1 MDRYNQIHLWIGS
14 NFEKEENYQQYFE
27 LDYSTEGDFEALN
40 YKVCGFCKDIGSLWY
55 DQDFIGIIPRFEKEL
70 PLEDILPFS
79 SIDRSEWGK
88 IKLLCNDLGIYQANV
103 LFWYADAELTIPTPY
118 KDSYNGLK
126 YIGVFQGD

>member
-27 LDYSTEGDFEALN
+27 LDYSTESDFEALN
-40 YKVCGFCKDIGSLWY
+40 YKVCGFCKDIDSLWY
-55 DQDFIGIIPRFEKEL
+55 DQDFISIIPRFEKEL

>member
-14 NFEKEENYQQYFE
+14 N
-27 LDYSTEGDFEALN
+27 
-40 YKVCGFCKDIGSLWY
+40 
-55 DQDFIGIIPRFEKEL
+55 FEKEL

-88 IKLLCNDLGIYQANV
+88 IKLLCNDLGIYQANA